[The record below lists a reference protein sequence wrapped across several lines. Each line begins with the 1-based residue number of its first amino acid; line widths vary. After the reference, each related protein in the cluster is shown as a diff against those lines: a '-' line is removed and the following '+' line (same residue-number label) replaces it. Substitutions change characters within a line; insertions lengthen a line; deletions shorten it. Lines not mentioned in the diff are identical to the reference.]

1 MEDAYKLLRP
11 APDGRTSDG
20 QSRDTST
27 LNETVHKPAQE
38 SVHAP
43 RARRN
48 RKRRD
53 LHLPKSERALNKW
66 LSERREQG
74 RQGLVNILNETLVT
88 QFGPLKVKGNITL
101 IHEDGTTELSNQ
113 LMLCRCG
120 HSKNKPFCD
129 DQHIDAEF
137 KDSGRFAQ
145 GSEAPT
151 PIRPVPLAVTCV
163 ENGPLEFVGRMR
175 IQDYLGQQCTK
186 PRGKFCRC
194 GHSANKPFCDG
205 SHARVG
211 FKSS

>member
-1 MEDAYKLLRP
+1 MEDAYKLLKRNP
-11 APDGRTSDG
+11 YGHAPDGA
-20 QSRDTST
+20 SRDEST
-27 LNETVHKPAQE
+27 FGETVHKPAQE
-38 SVHAP
+38 PIGAP
-43 RARRN
+43 R
-48 RKRRD
+48 KRARD
-53 LHLPKSERALNKW
+53 LHLPKSQRALNKW
-66 LSERREQG
+66 LAERREKG
-74 RQGLVNILNETLVT
+74 RKGLVNILNETQVT
-88 QFGPLKVKGNITL
+88 QFGPLKIKGNITL

-113 LMLCRCG
+113 LLLCRCG

-151 PIRPVPLAVTCV
+151 PIRPVALAVTCV

-175 IQDYLGQQCTK
+175 IRDYLGQQCTK

-205 SHARVG
+205 SHARIG
-211 FKSS
+211 FRTSGTG

>member
-11 APDGRTSDG
+11 EPDGRTSDG
-20 QSRDTST
+20 DSHDTST
-27 LNETVHKPAQE
+27 FNETVHKPAQE
-38 SVHAP
+38 SVHGP
-43 RARRN
+43 
-48 RKRRD
+48 RKRSG

-66 LSERREQG
+66 LSERREKG

-88 QFGPLKVKGNITL
+88 QFGPLKIKGNITL

-145 GSEAPT
+145 GSEVPT

-175 IQDYLGQQCTK
+175 VLDYLGQQCTK
-186 PRGKFCRC
+186 PRGKLCRC

-205 SHARVG
+205 SHTRVG
-211 FKSS
+211 FKTS

>member
-11 APDGRTSDG
+11 EPDGRTSDG
-20 QSRDTST
+20 DSQDTSAF
-27 LNETVHKPAQE
+27 NETVHKPAQE

-43 RARRN
+43 R
-48 RKRRD
+48 KRRS

-66 LSERREQG
+66 LVERREKG
-74 RQGLVNILNETLVT
+74 RRGLVNILNETLVT
-88 QFGPLKVKGNITL
+88 QFGPLKIKGNITL

-145 GSEAPT
+145 GSEVPT
-151 PIRPVPLAVTCV
+151 PIHPVPLAVTCV

-175 IQDYLGQQCTK
+175 VLDYLGQQCTK
-186 PRGKFCRC
+186 PRGKLCRC
-194 GHSANKPFCDG
+194 GQSANKPFCDG
-205 SHARVG
+205 SHSRVG
-211 FKSS
+211 FKTS